1 MTNGEVLNSWKEVAA
16 YLGRGVRT
24 VQRWEQ
30 ELGLPVRRPRGRSR
44 SAVIAFKAEL
54 DQWLHHAPAE
64 QLRRERGEELIP
76 AQHQAQPNKFN
87 GHGRLHENTELLIG
101 KMHLL
106 LSRSSNLCEKMQ
118 SLRQKVER
126 TVKLTAVHVK
136 GNGTNSNVVIVAST
150 ITEPE
155 PARPEAKPAGKQV
168 FAS

>member
-1 MTNGEVLNSWKEVAA
+1 
-16 YLGRGVRT
+16 
-24 VQRWEQ
+24 
-30 ELGLPVRRPRGRSR
+30 
-44 SAVIAFKAEL
+44 
-54 DQWLHHAPAE
+54 
-64 QLRRERGEELIP
+64 
-76 AQHQAQPNKFN
+76 
-87 GHGRLHENTELLIG
+87 LIG

-136 GNGTNSNVVIVAST
+136 GNGTNSNMVIVAST